1 MQSNGNVST
10 VKGLLKTELAKPWH
24 YRREGIYYLRIRP
37 VGRTATLTISLRTS
51 DRAIAMQRS
60 HTLLTTL
67 RTFHLDKPD
76 ATWEQLRD
84 RLREIGEDTLAT
96 PNEWELLDTMGLVYA
111 DMSADLKY
119 WSRTGAQTVAQA
131 KAANGARVLLAA
143 AEERLLTGDSG
154 PLIEFIENLDE
165 TPGSAAA
172 IPLDA
177 LQPAAEESGEPLT
190 FEKLSEMYLADQ
202 GSNMKESTLKNT
214 TYQCRSL
221 AEVCGELD
229 LTTHTRADLVAVKS
243 RLVATRKGSTVNA
256 LLARLSTVLSWG
268 VNNGHLE
275 RAFDKKLK
283 LAKGADSSR
292 EALTQEQVQQLM
304 DAVSKWPATKW
315 ERWFITLGCIT
326 GARLGEIYY
335 LLKEDVR
342 EVDGGWVIDINEG
355 EGKSLKNEY
364 SARLVP
370 LIDGAYGFDL
380 KAFLEFVGNMP
391 KGARLSKTVYK
402 RVSMDMNV
410 ALKEIMGDEKDST
423 TTFHSLRHSLA
434 SLLKTTG
441 TPLEAAQSIL
451 GHSSNSITYDHYG
464 AGSSLQLGIIKD
476 ALKKALP
483 IKEAEPS

>member
-1 MQSNGNVST
+1 
-10 VKGLLKTELAKPWH
+10 
-24 YRREGIYYLRIRP
+24 
-37 VGRTATLTISLRTS
+37 
-51 DRAIAMQRS
+51 MQRS
-60 HTLLTTL
+60 HTLQSTL
-67 RTFHLDKPD
+67 RTFHLNKPE
-76 ATWEQLRD
+76 ATWEELRD
-84 RLREIGEDTLAT
+84 RLRDIIEDTLAT

-111 DMSADLKY
+111 DMGTDLKN
-119 WSRTGAQTVAQA
+119 WSRAGDLTFAQA
-131 KAANGARVLLAA
+131 KAVDNARVFLSA
-143 AEERLLTGDSG
+143 AEERLLTGYNG
-154 PLIEFIENLDE
+154 PLVELIEKLNDQSH
-165 TPGSAAA
+165 SAAA
-172 IPLDA
+172 IPLEV
-177 LQPAAEESGEPLT
+177 LQPAAEEDGAPLT

-202 GSNMKESTLKNT
+202 GANMKESTLKNT

-221 AEVCGELD
+221 AEVCAEMD
-229 LTTHTRADLVAVKS
+229 LKTHTRADLVAVKA

-292 EALTQEQVQQLM
+292 EALTQEQVQRLM
-304 DAVSKWPATKW
+304 DAVSKWPETKW

-364 SARLVP
+364 SARVVP

-410 ALKEIMGDEKDST
+410 VLKEILGDEKDST

-434 SLLKTTG
+434 SLLKATG

-464 AGSSLQLGIIKD
+464 SGSSLQLGIVKD
-476 ALKKALP
+476 ALRKALP